1 MDAVVERCCGLDVH
15 QGTVVA
21 CLLVGEPGKRAT
33 AEIREFSTFTSDL
46 EALRDWL
53 VESGC
58 QQVAMESTGIYWMP
72 VYAVLE
78 DSVELVVGNAKHI
91 KNVPGR
97 KTDVKDAQ
105 WIAQLLRAGLIRKS
119 YVPPK
124 DIRTLRKY
132 VRYRRSLVAARTDER
147 NRLQK
152 LLESANIKLGAVASD
167 VFGKSGWRMLKA
179 LVDGGQSPEEM
190 AELALGHLRKKLE
203 PLARALK
210 GRLDENDRW
219 LLRAQMERLER
230 IDLEIAA
237 VEARMDEHLAPHAD
251 LRKRLTGMPGVSLI
265 VAAILIAE
273 IGTNVDAFPTDHH
286 LAKWAGLCP
295 GNNESA
301 GKRFSGRASKG
312 NEYLRTALVEAAQ
325 AAVRVKGSYYK
336 AKFHRLKAR
345 RGYKRALFAIAHKL
359 LRAAWHLIKTGE
371 EFHDLGES
379 YLDRRD
385 QQRLTRQH
393 VARLEALGYSVVLTP
408 RPPDTAGTPVAL
420 PVP

>member
-1 MDAVVERCCGLDVH
+1 MEVVVERCCGLDVH
-15 QGTVVA
+15 QETVVA
-21 CLLVGEPGKRAT
+21 CLLVSEPGKRVKKEVREVRTFT
-33 AEIREFSTFTSDL
+33 AEL

-53 VESGC
+53 VANGC
-58 QQVAMESTGIYWMP
+58 QQVAMESTGVYWMP

-78 DSVELVVGNAKHI
+78 GSVEIVVGNAAHL

-97 KTDVKDAQ
+97 KTDVKDAE

-119 YVPPK
+119 YVPTK
-124 DIRTLRKY
+124 EIRTLRKL
-132 VRYRRSLVAARTDER
+132 VRYRRSLVASRTDER

-179 LVDGGQSPEEM
+179 LVTGTQSPKEM
-190 AELALGHLRKKLE
+190 AELALGRLREKLE
-203 PLARALK
+203 PLAKALQ
-210 GRLDENDRW
+210 GRLDDDDRW

-230 IDLEIAA
+230 VDVDIAT
-237 VEARMDEHLAPHAD
+237 VESQVDAHLAPHAA
-251 LRKRLTGMPGVSLI
+251 LRGRLTQIHGVSQI
-265 VAAILIAE
+265 VAAVLIAE
-273 IGTNVDAFPTDHH
+273 VGASVDAFPTDHH

-301 GKRFSGRASKG
+301 GKRLSGAATKG
-312 NEYLRTALVEAAQ
+312 NEHLRTALVEAAQ

-345 RGYKRALFAIAHKL
+345 RGYKRAIVAIAHKL
-359 LRAAWHLIKTGE
+359 LRAVWQMMKTGCD
-371 EFHDLGES
+371 FRDLGGD

-393 VARLEALGYSVVLTP
+393 VARLEALGYSVSLTARSAEAP
-408 RPPDTAGTPVAL
+408 LVT
-420 PVP
+420 